1 MRTFNIHTQKP
12 IMKQSSHLIE
22 LFIQPEEIPVRENAL
37 ASGDDAEDREMED
50 SILSRLDAGED
61 WAWCSVTVRVTLPC
75 GRFAED
81 HLGCCSYD
89 DERDFRA
96 GGYFEDMVSNC
107 MEELA

>member
-1 MRTFNIHTQKP
+1 MRTFNLHNQKP
-12 IMKQSSHLIE
+12 IMKLANRIE
-22 LFIQPEEIPVRENAL
+22 IYTQPEEIPVRGNAL
-37 ASGDDAEDREMED
+37 ASGDDAEDRAIED
-50 SILSRLDAGED
+50 SILSRLEAGDE
-61 WAWCSVTVRVTLPC
+61 WAWCMVTVRVTLPC

-107 MEELA
+107 MEALA